1 VAAAL
6 AAARRERLRAG
17 APAAAWAGTV
27 VLGDGDATLAPP
39 RVRRG
44 PWPAW
49 LAAAAALALGPLALW
64 WRRRAAAG

>member
-1 VAAAL
+1 
-6 AAARRERLRAG
+6 
-17 APAAAWAGTV
+17 V